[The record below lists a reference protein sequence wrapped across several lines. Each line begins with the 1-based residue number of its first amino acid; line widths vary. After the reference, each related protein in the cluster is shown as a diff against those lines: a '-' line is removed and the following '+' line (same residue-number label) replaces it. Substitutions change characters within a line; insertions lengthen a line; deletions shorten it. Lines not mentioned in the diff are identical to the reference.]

1 MCELLTYHF
10 NFRGLFMNK
19 DIKIIASRM
28 KELIKEQRL
37 TQKTLA
43 QRSGISAIT
52 ITRLMKCKCKNPTN
66 DTIEKIAGVLGV
78 CRDYLTGVTDY
89 KNYDSWIDMHSKYT
103 LDANKEKTL
112 LEMLIS
118 WGYSAEIKTNDII
131 LITCPTGEKRVLHK
145 KHLEY
150 LLHNFFTLFD
160 SIIFPLDLIPAES
173 AENIIKS

>member
-1 MCELLTYHF
+1 MK
-10 NFRGLFMNK
+10 K
-19 DIKIIASRM
+19 DIKIIALRIKM
-28 KELIKEQRL
+28 LLKEQNL
-37 TQKTLA
+37 TQSTLA
-43 QRSGISAIT
+43 YRSGISEQT
-52 ITRLMKCKCKNPTN
+52 ISRIMKCNCKIAPT
-66 DTIEKIAGVLGV
+66 DYTIEKIAGVLGV